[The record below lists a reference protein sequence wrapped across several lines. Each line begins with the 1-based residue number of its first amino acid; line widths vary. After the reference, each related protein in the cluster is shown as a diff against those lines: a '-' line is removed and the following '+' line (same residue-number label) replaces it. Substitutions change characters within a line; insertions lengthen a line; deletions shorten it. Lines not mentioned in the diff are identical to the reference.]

1 MSANLLEIYESVG
14 GYAKAGAEQAAAA
27 TARIAE
33 VVRDGGLLLAE
44 GVVYHLNHST
54 QALGAAVKS
63 RTPEE
68 LAAAQRAWLEGA
80 INRAADD
87 FKAGLDLTGRLLTET
102 APAAVTPVAVAP
114 APVAVEAVAPAVAV
128 EAAPAPVV
136 EEAPVVE
143 AAPVA
148 EAAPAVEEVP
158 AAEEAPIVA
167 ETTPVTEEI
176 AAESAVSPTET
187 ATEASAEPVAEAS
200 AASKARGPRRGRA
213 AKAEGAVVAAE

>member
-44 GVVYHLNHST
+44 GVVYHVNHST
-54 QALGAAVKS
+54 QALGAVVKS

-68 LAAAQRAWLEGA
+68 LAAAQREWLEGA
-80 INRAADD
+80 INRAAGD

-102 APAAVTPVAVAP
+102 APVAVS
-114 APVAVEAVAPAVAV
+114 
-128 EAAPAPVV
+128 
-136 EEAPVVE
+136 APVVE

-148 EAAPAVEEVP
+148 VVEAAPE
-158 AAEEAPIVA
+158 AAPVIEEAPVA
-167 ETTPVTEEI
+167 AAEAAPVVEEAAPVVEDAAPVVEEAALATEEV
-176 AAESAVSPTET
+176 AAESVPALAET
-187 ATEASAEPVAEAS
+187 VIDAPAAPVAEAS
-200 AASKARGPRRGRA
+200 AASKARSPRRGRTT
-213 AKAEGAVVAAE
+213 KSEGATAAAE